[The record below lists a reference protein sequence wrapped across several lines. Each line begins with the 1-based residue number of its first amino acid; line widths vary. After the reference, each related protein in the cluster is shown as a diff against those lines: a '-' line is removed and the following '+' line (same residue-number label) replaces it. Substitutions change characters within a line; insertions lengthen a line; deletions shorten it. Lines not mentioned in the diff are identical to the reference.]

1 VPTHIEPT
9 AAVDPRAELDEEVR
23 IGPFCVVGPKV
34 RIGRGTQLINN
45 VTVMGRVTIGERNRI
60 FPGAVLGGDPQ
71 DISYR
76 GSETQVVI
84 GDENLIRE
92 GVTIN
97 RGSEKEAGVT
107 SLGSHSFIM
116 AGCHI
121 AHDCR
126 VGDRV
131 IMANA
136 TLLGGHVHVAD
147 DATISGGVA
156 VHHFASIGS
165 YSFTGGLS
173 RVLHDVPPYM
183 LAEGNPSRP
192 RCINIVALKRN
203 NFSDDTIRALAEAH
217 RLLYRAKVGTDH
229 ARELLRANDLLVP
242 EVNHLLSFLTHQHS
256 GRNGRGRD
264 QRRAAA

>member
-1 VPTHIEPT
+1 MAIHVEPT
-9 AAVDPRAELDEEVR
+9 AVVDRRAELDDSVEV
-23 IGPFCVVGPKV
+23 GPFCVVGPHA
-34 RIGRGTQLINN
+34 RIGRGTQLQSN
-45 VTVMGRVTIGERNRI
+45 VTIMGRVTIGQHNRI
-60 FPGAVLGGDPQ
+60 FPGAVIGGDPQ

-76 GSETQVVI
+76 GTDTEVVI
-84 GDENLIRE
+84 GDENVIRE

-97 RGSEKEAGVT
+97 RGTEKESGVT

-121 AHDCR
+121 AHDCH
-126 VGDRV
+126 VGSRV

-136 TLLGGHVHVAD
+136 TLLGGHVHVND

-156 VHHFASIGS
+156 VHHFTTIGS

-183 LAEGNPSRP
+183 LAEGNPSKP
-192 RCINIVALKRN
+192 RCINIVALKRHD
-203 NFSDDTIRALAEAH
+203 FSDETIRALAEAH
-217 RLLYRAKVGTDH
+217 RLIYRAKVGIEA
-229 ARELLRANDLLVP
+229 ARELLRGSDMLLP
-242 EVNHLLSFLTHQHS
+242 EVIHLFSFLQHQHS

-264 QRRAAA
+264 QRRIAA

>member
-1 VPTHIEPT
+1 MSIHVEPT
-9 AAVDPRAELDEEVR
+9 AAVDPRAELDDEVH

-34 RIGRGTQLINN
+34 RIGRGTHLLNN
-45 VTVMGRVTIGERNRI
+45 VTIMGRATLGEHNRI

-76 GSETQVVI
+76 GSDTELVI
-84 GDENLIRE
+84 GDDNVIRE

-97 RGSEKEAGVT
+97 RATEKEDGIT

-126 VGDRV
+126 VGSRV

-136 TLLGGHVHVAD
+136 TLLGGHVHVED

-156 VHHFASIGS
+156 VHHFSTIGS

-183 LAEGNPSRP
+183 LADGNPSRP
-192 RCINIVALKRN
+192 RCVNIVALKRH
-203 NFSDDTIRALAEAH
+203 NFAADTISALAEAY
-217 RLLYRAKVGTDH
+217 RLIYRARVGLEQ
-229 ARELLRANDLLVP
+229 ARELMRADGMLVP
-242 EVNHLLSFLTHQHS
+242 EAVHLLNFLQHQHG

-264 QRRAAA
+264 RRRAAA

>member
-1 VPTHIEPT
+1 MAVHVDTH
-9 AAVDPRAELDEEVR
+9 AVVDRRAELADDVT
-23 IGPFCVVGPKV
+23 IGPFCVVGPQVK
-34 RIGRGTQLINN
+34 IGRGTKLLSG
-45 VTVMGRVTIGERNRI
+45 VTLQGTVTIGEENII
-60 FPGAVLGGDPQ
+60 FPGAVIGGDPQ
-71 DISYR
+71 DISYQ
-76 GSETQVVI
+76 GTDTEVLI
-84 GDENLIRE
+84 GDRNIIRE

-97 RGSEKEAGVT
+97 RGSEKEDGLT
-107 SLGSHSFIM
+107 TLGNGCFIM

-126 VGDRV
+126 VGSRV

-136 TLLGGHVHVAD
+136 TLLGGHVHVQD

-156 VHHFASIGS
+156 VHHFSTIGS

-192 RCINIVALKRN
+192 RCINIVALKRHQ
-203 NFSDDTIRALAEAH
+203 FTSDAIRALSEAH
-217 RLLYRAKVGTDH
+217 RLIYRARVGLDH
-229 ARELLRANDLLVP
+229 ARELLRANDQLLP
-242 EVNHLLSFLTHQHS
+242 AVNHLISFLQNQHE

-264 QRRAAA
+264 RRRAA

>member
-1 VPTHIEPT
+1 MTTHVDNSAI
-9 AAVDPRAELDEEVR
+9 VDPRAELDEDVQV
-23 IGPFCVVGPKV
+23 GPFCVVGPQV
-34 RIGRGTQLINN
+34 RIGRGTHLISN
-45 VTVMGRVTIGERNRI
+45 VAIMGRVTIGQDNRVY
-60 FPGAVLGGDPQ
+60 PGAVLGGEPQ

-76 GSETQVVI
+76 GSNTEVVI
-84 GDENLIRE
+84 GDHNVIRE
-92 GVTIN
+92 AVTIN
-97 RGSEKEAGVT
+97 RATEKEDGIT
-107 SLGSHSFIM
+107 SLGSRCFIM
-116 AGCHI
+116 AGSHI

-136 TLLGGHVHVAD
+136 TLLGGHVHVHD

-156 VHHFASIGS
+156 VNHFSTIGS

-183 LAEGNPSRP
+183 LAEGNPSKP

-203 NFSDDTIRALAEAH
+203 NFSADAIHALSEAH
-217 RLLYRAKVGTDH
+217 RLLFRAKVGLDH
-229 ARELLRANDLLVP
+229 AREMLRASDLLVP
-242 EVNHLLSFLTHQHS
+242 SVTHLLSFLEYQHE

-264 QRRAAA
+264 RRRAA

>member
-1 VPTHIEPT
+1 MAIHVEPS
-9 AAVDPRAELDEEVR
+9 AVVDPRAELDDEVR
-23 IGPFCVVGPKV
+23 VGPFCVVGPQARV
-34 RIGRGTQLINN
+34 GRGTQLINS
-45 VTVMGRVTIGERNRI
+45 VTIMGRVTIGQHNRI
-60 FPGAVLGGDPQ
+60 FAGAVLGGDPQ

-76 GSETQVVI
+76 GSDTEVVV
-84 GDENLIRE
+84 GDDNVIRE

-97 RGSEKEAGVT
+97 RATEKEDGVT
-107 SLGSHSFIM
+107 TLGSHSFIM

-121 AHDCR
+121 AHDCH
-126 VGDRV
+126 VGSRV

-136 TLLGGHVHVAD
+136 TLLGGHVHVQD

-156 VHHFASIGS
+156 VHHFSTIGS
-165 YSFTGGLS
+165 FSFTGGLS

-192 RCINIVALKRN
+192 RCINIVALKRHD
-203 NFSDDTIRALAEAH
+203 FSAETIRALAEAH
-217 RLLYRAKVGTDH
+217 RLLYRAKVGLEH
-229 ARELLRANDLLVP
+229 ARELLRSNDLLVP
-242 EVNHLLSFLTHQHS
+242 EVNHLLSFLQHQHE